1 MTIKGKIKY
10 KKYKNVLIRFE
21 KISHIIKKFKLS
33 CVNTKSQFQSMVIK
47 TKDFTTYLEE
57 FTKSTYVM
65 IIVNEKDVNLELLSL
80 NINLSKKAFESI
92 TNTQ

>member
-1 MTIKGKIKY
+1 
-10 KKYKNVLIRFE
+10 
-21 KISHIIKKFKLS
+21 
-33 CVNTKSQFQSMVIK
+33 MVIK
-47 TKDFTTYLEE
+47 TKSFTTYLEE

-80 NINLSKKAFESI
+80 NISLSKKAFEGI